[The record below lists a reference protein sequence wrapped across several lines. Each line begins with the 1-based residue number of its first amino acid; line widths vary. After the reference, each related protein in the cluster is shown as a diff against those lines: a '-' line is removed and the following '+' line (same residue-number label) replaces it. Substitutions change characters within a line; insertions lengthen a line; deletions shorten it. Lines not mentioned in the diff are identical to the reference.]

1 MSTVPINPNVVPLL
15 QGLKPYIGSNAQVIS
30 DSVINL
36 VNLLTSHHG
45 QEAVQSVTKVFTT
58 SGKDERVFT
67 VDTFAGPISF
77 NLGMVFAMFL
87 ILILLVLSASFLTL
101 GPSLLGDNQQAEGLT
116 GTEV

>member
-15 QGLKPYIGSNAQVIS
+15 QGLKPYIGSNAQAIS
-30 DSVINL
+30 DSVINM
-36 VNLLTSHHG
+36 VKLLTSHHG
-45 QEAVQSVTKVFTT
+45 QEAVQSVTKVLTT
-58 SGKDERVFT
+58 PGKDERIFT

-77 NLGMVFAMFL
+77 NLGMVFALFL

-101 GPSLLGDNQQAEGLT
+101 GPSLYGDDQQAEGFT